1 MKQLKLIFFT
11 FLFLTLFYSCTDD
24 DDDYQTNTVENIQA
38 TGDGSES
45 TGDGSKD

>member
-11 FLFLTLFYSCTDD
+11 FLFLILFYSCTDD
-24 DDDYQTNTVENIQA
+24 DDDYQTNTIENIQA
-38 TGDGSES
+38 TGDSEN